1 MERIR
6 FLAASLIQRR
16 RDDREIA
23 RFFAI
28 ALRLL
33 HFNRIDGDVIEFG
46 CARFHQVP
54 LAWRAIRSQ
63 PTQRQIWAM
72 GSFEPLPAARTARD
86 LHPRYLAGTATI
98 SEGMFRRRCRLAG
111 LPTQA
116 CHISRIDLT
125 ALDPSITAP
134 ARIAL
139 ANISCQ
145 QFSAVRAVLCWLEP
159 KLTHGM
165 ILAFEHYF
173 CFSRFDRSG
182 ARHGLEELKMLRPD
196 LNFVPYRTFAQ
207 AGQSFVVEDA

>member
-6 FLAASLIQRR
+6 FFAASLVQRR

-46 CARFHQVP
+46 CARFRQVP

-72 GSFEPLPAARTARD
+72 GSFAPLPAARTARD

-98 SEGMFRRRCRLAG
+98 SEAMFRRRCRLAG

-125 ALDPSITAP
+125 ALDPQHHRSSPHRTGEHQLSAVQRRP
-134 ARIAL
+134 SGAAL
-139 ANISCQ
+139 AGTEADSRHDPGL
-145 QFSAVRAVLCWLEP
+145 RALFLLQP
-159 KLTHGM
+159 L
-165 ILAFEHYF
+165 
-173 CFSRFDRSG
+173 
-182 ARHGLEELKMLRPD
+182 
-196 LNFVPYRTFAQ
+196 
-207 AGQSFVVEDA
+207 